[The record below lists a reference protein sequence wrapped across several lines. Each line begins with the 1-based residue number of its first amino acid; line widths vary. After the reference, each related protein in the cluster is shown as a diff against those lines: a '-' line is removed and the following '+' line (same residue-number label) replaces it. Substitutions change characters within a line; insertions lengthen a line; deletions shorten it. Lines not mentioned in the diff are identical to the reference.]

1 MNLKKSKNSLVFFGT
16 GQTSLEALQCLAENF
31 DIELVVTKPPAT
43 NSAGKKFKNSVHTWA
58 ESNKIPIVLTSN
70 KTELEAAILKAKPIS
85 KLGVVLDY
93 SLIIPKQIID
103 YFEFGILNS
112 HFSLLPK
119 YRGPNPIRTAI
130 LNGDKLTGVTVIR
143 ITPEL
148 DDGPILTWA
157 EITIECMNAIELRE
171 QLSNINCALLP
182 ETVKLYLNNE
192 LELISQDESQ
202 AIYTTKTTKDDG
214 KLDPT
219 KSAEQLEREVRAYAG
234 WPKSYFDYRGKTYIV
249 HRAVANSIKVPAGEL
264 RAINK
269 KLYYGCKNGSLEIL
283 EIQPTSKPRMNAQA
297 FINGYQI

>member
-1 MNLKKSKNSLVFFGT
+1 
-16 GQTSLEALQCLAENF
+16 
-31 DIELVVTKPPAT
+31 
-43 NSAGKKFKNSVHTWA
+43 
-58 ESNKIPIVLTSN
+58 
-70 KTELEAAILKAKPIS
+70 
-85 KLGVVLDY
+85 VVLDY

-214 KLDPT
+214 KLEPA

-249 HRAVANSIKVPAGEL
+249 HKAVANSIKVPAGEL

-283 EIQPTSKPRMNAQA
+283 EIQPASKPRMNAQA